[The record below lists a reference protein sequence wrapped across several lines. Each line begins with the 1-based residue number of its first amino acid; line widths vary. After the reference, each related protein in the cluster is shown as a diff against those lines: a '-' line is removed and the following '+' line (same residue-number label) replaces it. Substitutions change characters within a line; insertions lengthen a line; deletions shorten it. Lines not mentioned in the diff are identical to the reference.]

1 MQIDLRG
8 VGVGHG
14 AAASAAIADSAGAS
28 KVGRHRVPLEYG
40 ISNRVLKAKVGG
52 SLGRHEYAGQTRMAA
67 LRFTFMGVKFDS
79 SFPPFT
85 TLFSG

>member
-8 VGVGHG
+8 VGVDHG

-28 KVGRHRVPLEYG
+28 
-40 ISNRVLKAKVGG
+40 KVGG

>member
-28 KVGRHRVPLEYG
+28 R
-40 ISNRVLKAKVGG
+40 VGG
-52 SLGRHEYAGQTRMAA
+52 SLGRPVAPPV
-67 LRFTFMGVKFDS
+67 FTFMGVRFDRY
-79 SFPPFT
+79 FPLLP
-85 TLFSG
+85 TLL

>member
-8 VGVGHG
+8 VGIGHG

-40 ISNRVLKAKVGG
+40 ISNRVLKGG
-52 SLGRHEYAGQTRMAA
+52 SLGHPVVPPV
-67 LRFTFMGVKFDS
+67 FTFVGVRFDS

>member
-8 VGVGHG
+8 VGVDHG

-28 KVGRHRVPLEYG
+28 KVG
-40 ISNRVLKAKVGG
+40 G
-52 SLGRHEYAGQTRMAA
+52 SLGRPVAPPV
-67 LRFTFMGVKFDS
+67 FTFMGVRFDS

>member
-8 VGVGHG
+8 VGVDHG

-52 SLGRHEYAGQTRMAA
+52 SPGHPVVPPV
-67 LRFTFMGVKFDS
+67 FTFVGVRFDRY
-79 SFPPFT
+79 FPLLP
-85 TLFSG
+85 TLL

>member
-8 VGVGHG
+8 VGIGHG

-28 KVGRHRVPLEYG
+28 KVG
-40 ISNRVLKAKVGG
+40 G
-52 SLGRHEYAGQTRMAA
+52 SLGHPVVPPV
-67 LRFTFMGVKFDS
+67 FTFVGVRFDS